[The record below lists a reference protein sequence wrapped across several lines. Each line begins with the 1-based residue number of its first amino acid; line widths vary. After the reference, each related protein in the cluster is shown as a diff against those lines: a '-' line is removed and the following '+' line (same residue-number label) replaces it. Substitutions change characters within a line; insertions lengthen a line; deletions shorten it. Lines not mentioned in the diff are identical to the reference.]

1 MITKVMFDNFDKEN
15 LDTDLE
21 KYYEKNLLL
30 I

>member
-21 KYYEKNLLL
+21 KHYEENLLL